1 MTLLIPH
8 NKHVGLLS
16 EAESA
21 CFDVARR
28 YHRRR
33 LVADLVDVKAMLWPR
48 NLKRL
53 SWSDDGMRFLVQ
65 CLVLVVYLP
74 FNFLYQLLVT
84 LQNLLLFP
92 FKYLASWFTPQ
103 ALHAPGEKNLV
114 GLYNAFF
121 PFLSLSPD
129 DAVACIDE
137 WVPILYGSAKARAH
151 RLARYVDDER
161 IKQMK
166 VAKQSGVMAASF
178 RSYRAIAR
186 ERLSKDLGHY
196 SGNRQDR

>member
-21 CFDVARR
+21 CFDIARR

-33 LVADLVDVKAMLWPR
+33 LVADLVDVKALFWPR

-53 SWSDDGMRFLVQ
+53 SWSNDGSRFIVQ
-65 CLVLVVYLP
+65 CLVLTVYLP
-74 FNFLYQLLVT
+74 LNFIFQLLKSA
-84 LQNLLLFP
+84 QNILFFP
-92 FKYLASWFTPQ
+92 FRFAVSWLTPGS
-103 ALHAPGEKNLV
+103 LHAPGEKNLV

-121 PFLSLSPD
+121 PFLRLSPE

-137 WVPILYGSAKARAH
+137 WVPVLYGSAKAKVH

-166 VAKQSGVMAASF
+166 IAQQSGVMAASF

-196 SGNRQDR
+196 TGSRQD

>member
-21 CFDVARR
+21 CFDIARR

-33 LVADLVDVKAMLWPR
+33 LVAELVDIKAMLWPR
-48 NLKRL
+48 NLERL
-53 SWSDDGMRFLVQ
+53 SWSTDGTRFLVQ

-74 FNFLYQLLVT
+74 VNFLIQLLKSI
-84 LQNLLLFP
+84 QNLLFFP
-92 FKYLASWFTPQ
+92 FRFAASYITPS

-121 PFLSLSPD
+121 PFLKLSPD
-129 DAVACIDE
+129 DAVSCIDE
-137 WVPILYGSAKARAH
+137 WVPVLYGPAKAKTH

-196 SGNRQDR
+196 TGNRCD